1 MSAVDL
7 DEVADGD
14 TVQDYL
20 VDLTGSRSV
29 PKVFIGGELVGG
41 MSRQLSKLG
50 SRVPENYSHH

>member
-1 MSAVDL
+1 VDL